1 MGCRLSNNNTFNP
14 PLFSLV
20 NTFKESFGQNAG
32 LSLQLLFAGFMSLYC
47 CASWLLQ
54 LRKNN
59 TEQNKEQTLQAPQ
72 NGYLISWPLNG
83 QPREETGQDFEENKT
98 KLSSDSLS
106 FKKTA
111 RVPVYVGNSNW
122 TLWDVR

>member
-1 MGCRLSNNNTFNP
+1 LA
-14 PLFSLV
+14 

-32 LSLQLLFAGFMSLYC
+32 LVLQSFFAGFMSLYC

-54 LRKNN
+54 LRKNK

-72 NGYLISWPLNG
+72 NGYPISWPLNE
-83 QPREETGQDFEENKT
+83 QLREETGQDFVEYKA
-98 KLSSDSLS
+98 DSLS

-111 RVPVYVGNSNW
+111 RIPVYVGNSNW

>member
-1 MGCRLSNNNTFNP
+1 
-14 PLFSLV
+14 
-20 NTFKESFGQNAG
+20 
-32 LSLQLLFAGFMSLYC
+32 MSLYC
-47 CASWLLQ
+47 CASWLIQ

-59 TEQNKEQTLQAPQ
+59 SEQNNEHTKQAPQ
-72 NGYLISWPLNG
+72 NGYPIRWPLNG
-83 QPREETGQDFEENKT
+83 QPREETGQNFVENKAE
-98 KLSSDSLS
+98 LSQDSLS